1 MHKDAY
7 EKVSKFLPPNPILP
21 KSFLVYDDSPRS
33 GGEQAYMYV
42 YLLIFKTNLK
52 FSKLL
57 KFRGKD
63 FGRSKFEIEKGVHQI
78 EFPEGVSLKHIFAP
92 LPDAAA

>member
-33 GGEQAYMYV
+33 GGEQAY
-42 YLLIFKTNLK
+42 I
-52 FSKLL
+52 KLL

-63 FGRSKFEIEKGVHQI
+63 YGRSKFEIEKGV
-78 EFPEGVSLKHIFAP
+78 
-92 LPDAAA
+92 